1 MLAPLFSRESV
12 AAVLITLKE
21 CAPTSCTLPLLA
33 AACCCSPALTHSLL
47 LTSRPF
53 GAEGRGGYFDSHG
66 IVRDI
71 IQNHLLQ
78 VMALIAMERP
88 VSLAPNDVRDEKQ
101 KLLRCVQPV
110 VYPRDVVLG
119 QYDASDDG
127 TFPAYAD
134 DPSVPPGS
142 RAVTFASCV
151 LRVWNDR
158 WAGVPFILKAGKALD
173 ERKTEVR
180 IQFKDAPTDICAGGA
195 APPGPL
201 PRSAGRNELVIR
213 VQPREAICASR
224 GAAALPAVPCRA
236 VLCCFA

>member
-1 MLAPLFSRESV
+1 MLSPLFCRASV
-12 AAVLITLKE
+12 ACVLITLKE
-21 CAPTSCTLPLLA
+21 
-33 AACCCSPALTHSLL
+33 
-47 LTSRPF
+47 PF
-53 GAEGRGGYFDSHG
+53 GVERRGGYFDSHG

-78 VMALIAMERP
+78 VMALVAMERP
-88 VSLAPNDVRDEKQ
+88 VSLAPDDVRDEKQ

-119 QYDASDDG
+119 QYTRSADG
-127 TFPAYAD
+127 ALPGYTD
-134 DPSVPPGS
+134 DPTVPAGS
-142 RAVTFASCV
+142 RTATFASCV

-158 WAGVPFILKAGKALD
+158 WSGVPFILKAGKALD

-180 IQFKDAPTDICAGGA
+180 IQFKDSPTDICTGGA

-213 VQPREAICASR
+213 VQPREAICALWLVLLRLRVCSCACVVTLR
-224 GAAALPAVPCRA
+224 VPHRMRDSSQTSS
-236 VLCCFA
+236 